1 MPDNPNN
8 WIAEMNRLP
17 PEFGGVLMAI
27 VISILRVIYDRKETK
42 PLRILLEAGICGALS
57 LSVTYGIYALG
68 LNANWAVFAG
78 GAVGYIGSQTIRELT
93 VRLLNSKIDDK

>member
-8 WIAEMNRLP
+8 WIDAMNRLP

-68 LNANWAVFAG
+68 LNSNWAVFAG
-78 GAVGYIGSQTIRELT
+78 GAIGYIGSQTIRELT
-93 VRLLNSKIDDK
+93 VKLISNKIDSE